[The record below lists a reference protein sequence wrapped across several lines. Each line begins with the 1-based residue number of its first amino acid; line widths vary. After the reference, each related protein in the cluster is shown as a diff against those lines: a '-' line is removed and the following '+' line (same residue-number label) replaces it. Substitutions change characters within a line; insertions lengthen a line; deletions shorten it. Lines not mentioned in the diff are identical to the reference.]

1 LRHGGWL
8 SIARISAAIRA
19 VAPLPELPQDRP
31 NLSNRG
37 QVISSR
43 MNNVSIGPAY
53 LPRKLQKE
61 SAKARIDD
69 RYVIKQR
76 TSWRTS

>member
-1 LRHGGWL
+1 LRRGGWL
-8 SIARISAAIRA
+8 SAAESRRRA

-43 MNNVSIGPAY
+43 MNNVQHIRPVAA
-53 LPRKLQKE
+53 PIEQE
-61 SAKARIDD
+61 SA
-69 RYVIKQR
+69 
-76 TSWRTS
+76 